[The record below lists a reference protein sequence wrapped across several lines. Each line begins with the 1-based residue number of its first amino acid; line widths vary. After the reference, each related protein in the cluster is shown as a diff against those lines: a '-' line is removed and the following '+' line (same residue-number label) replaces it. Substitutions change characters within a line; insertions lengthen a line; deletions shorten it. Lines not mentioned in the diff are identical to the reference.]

1 MGHLYHGYVS
11 HNQMVRL
18 GFQSGMTAGSTG
30 LCVAL
35 MAWWCPK
42 TCRDD
47 GGESTNLKHGMPISK
62 WDVLAVLATNWRIH
76 SWNLEFNN
84 LDLTHTFFFQSWSAT
99 LENTLIKFG
108 MNTKNTNPKK
118 EGIRRKVAYNKQCNG
133 EPQFLVS
140 EPWEFL
146 ENAKVVFPD
155 SVNPMTLYQSRIW
168 TGEDHLQ
175 KIKPL
180 KRLQAFGPFNK
191 KNDFSRV
198 ASRFEAWYF

>member
-1 MGHLYHGYVS
+1 MG
-11 HNQMVRL
+11 
-18 GFQSGMTAGSTG
+18 
-30 LCVAL
+30 
-35 MAWWCPK
+35 
-42 TCRDD
+42 CRYQ
-47 GGESTNLKHGMPISK
+47 K
-62 WDVLAVLATNWRIH
+62 WDVLAVLATTWRIH

-191 KNDFSRV
+191 KTIFR
-198 ASRFEAWYF
+198 AWLHVLKLDTSKLLYHHISSYNIWSSGNCWLESPICIIYHYIPSIYVYMYISFNMTLW